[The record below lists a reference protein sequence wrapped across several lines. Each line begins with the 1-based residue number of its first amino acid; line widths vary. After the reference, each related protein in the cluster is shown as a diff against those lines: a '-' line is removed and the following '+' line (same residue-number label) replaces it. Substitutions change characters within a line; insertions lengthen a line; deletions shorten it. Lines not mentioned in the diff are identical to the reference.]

1 MRILFLH
8 NNFPAQFGGLA
19 RYLSGQGHEVRFGTR
34 WEGTPP
40 GWLHMVRFRPHREV
54 GEQQHPYLR
63 FLENAVLNG
72 QALARVGWQ
81 MKEKGYSPD
90 LVVAHS
96 GWGPGLYVRDVWPD
110 AKYLGYFE
118 WYYRPDGADV
128 GFLRDVTRDD
138 GPRIRTRNA
147 AILLD
152 LAECHW
158 GLVPTEY
165 QASQFPALLRRKLTV
180 QHDGVDTEH
189 FAPQPGR
196 RLKLPGLDLSHVDEL
211 VTYVARGMEP
221 YRGFPQAMSA
231 FAEVQKRRPRA
242 HVVVVGQDRVA
253 YGRALPDGDT
263 WRKKMLREL
272 ELDRDRLHFT
282 GLLPRDQYREVL
294 LASSVH
300 VYLTVP
306 FVLSWSMNRGDE
318 RRLRRGRLGHRP
330 GARGHS
336 RRRERTTGGLL
347 RHRRAR
353 RADLRRAR
361 PPGGGGRSPRRRPA
375 HRGGALR
382 RLAADPPSRPA
393 ARGGGERTDRRLRPP
408 APRSAWMVLP
418 PSSLAQPT
426 IAWWPEC
433 LDRQPTPP
441 RDRDQ
446 PPECKGTSFR
456 SSRFRVCRLS
466 PTIGQE
472 AGPFGSA

>member
-1 MRILFLH
+1 MPAVRSSPEKPQNSLEENGGQPSRELPGLSTLTRGQFAPTIGRGEAAPRSLPAPCRGPGNHGTGAMRILFLH
-8 NNFPAQFGGLA
+8 NNYPAQFGGLA
-19 RYLSGQGHEVRFGTR
+19 RYLSEQGHEVRFGTR

-40 GWLHMVRFRPHREV
+40 GWLRMVRFRPHREV

-118 WYYRPDGADV
+118 WYYRPDGADI
-128 GFLRDVTRDD
+128 GFLHPVTRDD
-138 GPRIRTRNA
+138 GPRIRTRNT

-180 QHDGVDTEH
+180 QHDGVDTER

-196 RLKLPGLDLSHVDEL
+196 RLKLPGLDLSHVGEL

-242 HVVVVGQDRVA
+242 HIVVVGRDRVA

-272 ELDRDRLHFT
+272 DLDLDRLHFT
-282 GLLPRDQYREVL
+282 GLLPRNQYREVL

-306 FVLSWSMNRGDE
+306 FVLSWSMIEAMSAGCVVVASDTAPVREVIRDGENGQLVDFFDTEGLAE
-318 RRLRRGRLGHRP
+318 RICDALARPEEAAAGLRE
-330 GARGHS
+330 GARRTAVERYAAS
-336 RRRERTTGGLL
+336 RLIPLRAQLLEAVASGLM
-347 RHRRAR
+347 
-353 RADLRRAR
+353 D
-361 PPGGGGRSPRRRPA
+361 G
-375 HRGGALR
+375 
-382 RLAADPPSRPA
+382 
-393 ARGGGERTDRRLRPP
+393 
-408 APRSAWMVLP
+408 
-418 PSSLAQPT
+418 
-426 IAWWPEC
+426 
-433 LDRQPTPP
+433 
-441 RDRDQ
+441 
-446 PPECKGTSFR
+446 
-456 SSRFRVCRLS
+456 
-466 PTIGQE
+466 
-472 AGPFGSA
+472 

>member
-1 MRILFLH
+1 MRVLFLH
-8 NNFPAQFGGLA
+8 NNFPAQFGDLA
-19 RYLSGQGHEVRFGTR
+19 RYLSGQGHDVSFGTR

-40 GWLHMVRFRPHREV
+40 DWLRMVRFRPHREV

-72 QALARVGWQ
+72 QALARTGWQ
-81 MKEKGYSPD
+81 MKERGYSPD
-90 LVVAHS
+90 LIVAHS

-118 WYYRPDGADV
+118 WYYRPDGADT
-128 GFLRDVTRDD
+128 GSLHPVTRDD

-152 LAECHW
+152 LSECNW

-180 QHDGVDTEH
+180 QHDGVDTER

-196 RLKLPGLDLSHVDEL
+196 RLQLPGLDLSHVDEL

-272 ELDRDRLHFT
+272 ELDGDRLHFT
-282 GLLPRDQYREVL
+282 GLLPRNQYREVL

-306 FVLSWSMNRGDE
+306 FVLSWSLIEAMSAGCFVVASDTAPVREVIRNGE
-318 RRLRRGRLGHRP
+318 NGRLVDFFDTEGLAERICEALDRP
-330 GARGHS
+330 DATAEVREGAR
-336 RRRERTTGGLL
+336 RTAVERYAASKLIPL
-347 RHRRAR
+347 RAR
-353 RADLRRAR
+353 L
-361 PPGGGGRSPRRRPA
+361 
-375 HRGGALR
+375 L
-382 RLAADPPSRPA
+382 
-393 ARGGGERTDRRLRPP
+393 
-408 APRSAWMVLP
+408 
-418 PSSLAQPT
+418 
-426 IAWWPEC
+426 
-433 LDRQPTPP
+433 
-441 RDRDQ
+441 
-446 PPECKGTSFR
+446 
-456 SSRFRVCRLS
+456 
-466 PTIGQE
+466 E
-472 AGPFGSA
+472 AVASGLIDG